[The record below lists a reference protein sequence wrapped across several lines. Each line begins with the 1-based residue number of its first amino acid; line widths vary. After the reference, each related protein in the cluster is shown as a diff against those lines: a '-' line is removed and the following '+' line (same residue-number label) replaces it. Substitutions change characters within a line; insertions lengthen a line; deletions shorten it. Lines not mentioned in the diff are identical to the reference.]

1 MAQSL
6 VVITGASSGLGLA
19 LARTVPWSPARVID
33 VSRRGA
39 PGLEHV
45 KADLADPAGW
55 REVAALF
62 ERELAGFEGERAV
75 FVHSAGTLEP
85 IGFAGE
91 VDAHAYARQVLL
103 NSAAPQ
109 VLGDAFLRA
118 MRGSAAPGFVVM
130 ISSGA
135 ARSVYEGWSAYGA
148 GKAALDH
155 WVRTAGA
162 EQERRGGR
170 VRLLAVAPGVVE
182 TAMQEQIR
190 ATDAADFPEVQRFH
204 ELAERGELRAPE
216 DAARDVWSLLGR
228 ELPNGAVVDLRDV
241 AASEEAAAAGA
252 QPSPPAPA
260 KDYSRTLGIVEAITA
275 VRDQCP
281 SGAVQ
286 SAARGAL
293 EAIQRG
299 GASALPQ
306 QAFLVL
312 SAARGWTGERAE
324 QVKRSLRGF
333 LEPSGRK
340 A

>member
-39 PGLEHV
+39 HGLEHV

-55 REVAALF
+55 SAVAALF
-62 ERELAGFEGERAV
+62 EREIAGFGGERVV
-75 FVHSAGTLEP
+75 FAHCAGTLEP

-91 VDAHAYARQVLL
+91 VDAPAYARQVLL

-118 MRGSAAPGFVVM
+118 ARATAVPCFVVM

-135 ARSVYEGWSAYGA
+135 ARSIYEGWSAYGA
-148 GKAALDH
+148 GKAAMDQ
-155 WVRTAGA
+155 WVRTVGA
-162 EQERRGGR
+162 EQERRGDR
-170 VRLLAVAPGVVE
+170 VHILSVAPGVVE

-190 ATDAADFPEVQRFH
+190 ATPSQDFPEVQHFH
-204 ELAERGELRAPE
+204 ELARSGALRNPL
-216 DAARDVWSLLGR
+216 DAARDFWSLLDG
-228 ELPNGAVVDLRDV
+228 ELPNGAVVDLRDL
-241 AASEEAAAAGA
+241 ASEAK
-252 QPSPPAPA
+252 PPPNATA
-260 KDYSRTLGIVEAITA
+260 KDYTRTLGVVEAITA

-286 SAARGAL
+286 AAARGAL
-293 EAIQRG
+293 DAIQRE

-333 LEPSGRK
+333 LEPGERK
-340 A
+340 T

>member
-1 MAQSL
+1 MAGSL

-19 LARTVPWSPARVID
+19 LARTLPWSPARVID

-39 PGLEHV
+39 PGFEHV

-55 REVAALF
+55 SAAAAFF
-62 ERELAGFEGERAV
+62 EREIAGFEGERV
-75 FVHSAGTLEP
+75 VLVHCAGTLEP

-91 VDAHAYARQVLL
+91 VDAKAYARQVLL

-118 MRGSAAPGFVVM
+118 ARATAVPCFVVM

-135 ARSVYEGWSAYGA
+135 ARNVYEGWSAYGA
-148 GKAALDH
+148 GKAAVDH
-155 WVRTAGA
+155 WVRTVGA

-170 VRLLAVAPGVVE
+170 VRILSVAPGVVE
-182 TAMQEQIR
+182 TPMQQQIR
-190 ATDAADFPEVQRFH
+190 ATPSQDFPEVQRFH

-216 DAARDVWSLLGR
+216 DAARDVWSLLDHD
-228 ELPNGAVVDLRDV
+228 LPNGAVVDLRDL
-241 AASEEAAAAGA
+241 ASG
-252 QPSPPAPA
+252 SKPPP
-260 KDYSRTLGIVEAITA
+260 KDYTPPPKDYTRTLGVVEAISA

-286 SAARGAL
+286 AAARSAL
-293 EAIQRG
+293 EAIQRE

-324 QVKRSLRGF
+324 QVKRSLRRF
-333 LEPSGRK
+333 LEPTEPRG
-340 A
+340 

>member
-1 MAQSL
+1 VAQSL
-6 VVITGASSGLGLA
+6 VFITGASSGLGLA
-19 LARTVPWSPARVID
+19 MARPVPWSPARVID

-62 ERELAGFEGERAV
+62 EREIPGFAGERVV

-91 VDAHAYARQVLL
+91 VDPEAYAQQVLL

-118 MRGSAAPGFVVM
+118 TRRSTAPGFVVM

-148 GKAALDH
+148 GKAALDQ

-170 VRLLAVAPGVVE
+170 VRILAVAPGVVE
-182 TAMQEQIR
+182 TAMQKQIR
-190 ATDAADFPEVQRFH
+190 ATDAADFPEVQRFR

-216 DAARDVWSLLGR
+216 DAARDVWSLLDR
-228 ELPNGAVVDLRDV
+228 DLPNGAVVDLREV
-241 AASEEAAAAGA
+241 AAAEGAAAAGA
-252 QPSPPAPA
+252 QPPPRAAA
-260 KDYSRTLGIVEAITA
+260 KDYARTLGVVEAITA

-286 SAARGAL
+286 AAARGAL
-293 EAIQRG
+293 EAIQRE

-312 SAARGWTGERAE
+312 SSARGWSGERAE
-324 QVKRSLRGF
+324 QVKRSLRAF
-333 LEPSGRK
+333 LESRS
-340 A
+340 

>member
-1 MAQSL
+1 VAQSL

-39 PGLEHV
+39 HGLEHV

-55 REVAALF
+55 SAVAALF
-62 ERELAGFEGERAV
+62 EREIAGFGGERVV
-75 FVHSAGTLEP
+75 FVHCAGTLEP

-91 VDAHAYARQVLL
+91 VDAPAYARQVLL

-118 MRGSAAPGFVVM
+118 ARATAVPCFVVM

-148 GKAALDH
+148 GKAAMDQ
-155 WVRTAGA
+155 WVRTVGA
-162 EQERRGGR
+162 EQERRGDH
-170 VRLLAVAPGVVE
+170 VHILSVAPGVVE

-190 ATDAADFPEVQRFH
+190 ATPSQDFPEVQHFH
-204 ELAERGELRAPE
+204 ELARSGALRNPL
-216 DAARDVWSLLGR
+216 DAARDIWSLLDA
-228 ELPNGAVVDLRDV
+228 ELPNGAVVDLRDLPP
-241 AASEEAAAAGA
+241 
-252 QPSPPAPA
+252 QPPAAPA
-260 KDYSRTLGIVEAITA
+260 KKKDYTRTLGVVEAITA

-286 SAARGAL
+286 AAARGAL
-293 EAIQRG
+293 DAIQRE

-333 LEPSGRK
+333 LEPGERK
-340 A
+340 T